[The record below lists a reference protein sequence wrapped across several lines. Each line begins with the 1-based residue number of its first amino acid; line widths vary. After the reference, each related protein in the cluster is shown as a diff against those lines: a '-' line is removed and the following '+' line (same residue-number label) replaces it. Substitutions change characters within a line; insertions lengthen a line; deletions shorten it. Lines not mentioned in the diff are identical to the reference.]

1 MFQWLVFL
9 YIAIWVSYHKTN
21 LGQVEEVR
29 ITKSA
34 VAYIIGIS

>member
-21 LGQVEEVR
+21 LGQVEEVQ

-34 VAYIIGIS
+34 VGYIIGIS